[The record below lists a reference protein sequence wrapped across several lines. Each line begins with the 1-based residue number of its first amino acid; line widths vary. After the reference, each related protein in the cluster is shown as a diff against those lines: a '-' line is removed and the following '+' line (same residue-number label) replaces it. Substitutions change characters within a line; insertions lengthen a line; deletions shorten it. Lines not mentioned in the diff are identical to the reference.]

1 MLEGKWC
8 KCGSEALGP
17 TNQTRRRVSAGRDFL
32 GLHQGLA
39 MCFLVG
45 GGVGVELGGGR
56 GGGGDQEW
64 EGSAGKPLCTSRFP
78 PPLISPDSVE

>member
-45 GGVGVELGGGR
+45 GGVGVELGVVEAVVVTR
-56 GGGGDQEW
+56 
-64 EGSAGKPLCTSRFP
+64 SGKAVLENPCAPANFLP
-78 PPLISPDSVE
+78 H